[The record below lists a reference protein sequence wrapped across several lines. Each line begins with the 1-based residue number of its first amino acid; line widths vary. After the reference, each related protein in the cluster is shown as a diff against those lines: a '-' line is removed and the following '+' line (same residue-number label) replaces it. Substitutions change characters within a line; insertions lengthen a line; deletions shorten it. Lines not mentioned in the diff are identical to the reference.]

1 MLSGNFFELISV
13 ISPQFCRINVCGA
26 KELHYNW
33 LYKLQKFGLNI
44 IDVLPYSLNNVYFIP
59 VYIRLGNHAHYRK
72 QNLLYT
78 LNRWPERIW
87 IDVWFI
93 SKYLQIWVKF
103 HMKNILHINLS
114 YHRSELVS
122 YPNGS
127 APGGCK
133 IEMQTRPSG

>member
-1 MLSGNFFELISV
+1 MLSGNFFELVSV

-33 LYKLQKFGLNI
+33 LYKLQKL
-44 IDVLPYSLNNVYFIP
+44 LLMTCLHYSLNNVYFIP

-93 SKYLQIWVKF
+93 SKYLQIWVI

>member
-1 MLSGNFFELISV
+1 MTCFLAIFLNWSLSSLHSLAASTFAGLKNYIIIDFISYR
-13 ISPQFCRINVCGA
+13 S
-26 KELHYNW
+26 Y
-33 LYKLQKFGLNI
+33 I

-59 VYIRLGNHAHYRK
+59 VYIGLGNHAHYRK

-87 IDVWFI
+87 IDVWVI
-93 SKYLQIWVKF
+93 SKYLQISLEF